1 MIISETYHFLR
12 SDFDKDGFNIHNG
25 ELFSEFITD
34 CEKNFHKKHGI
45 YYANHLFANNLTMLL
60 FKRCNCDTE
69 NEDYGMELIEGNID
83 LDTNLAIETHS
94 ERSTIYAIGSQA
106 DDDEPLWLIVDDNVK
121 DETFELKYIPEDEDD
136 EAIEKNLPVEPE
148 LFKFYFR

>member
-1 MIISETYHFLR
+1 MIISETYQFKR
-12 SDFDKDGFNIHNG
+12 SDYDKDGFNIHNG
-25 ELFSEFITD
+25 QLFSEFIQD
-34 CEKNFHKKHGI
+34 CEKDFYKKHGL
-45 YYANHLFANNLTMLL
+45 YYANHLFVNNLTMLL
-60 FKRCNCDTE
+60 FKRCNCDTDD
-69 NEDYGMELIEGNID
+69 EDYGMELIEGNID

-136 EAIEKNLPVEPE
+136 EAIKENLPVEPE
-148 LFKFYFR
+148 YITN

>member
-1 MIISETYHFLR
+1 MIISETYQFKR
-12 SDFDKDGFNIHNG
+12 SDYDKDGFNLHDG
-25 ELFSEFITD
+25 ELFSEFIQD
-34 CEKNFHKKHGI
+34 CEKEFHKKNGL

-60 FKRCNCDTE
+60 FKRCHFDTQD
-69 NEDYGMELIEGNID
+69 EDYGMELIEGKID

-121 DETFELKYIPEDEDD
+121 DETFELKYIPEDDD
-136 EAIEKNLPVEPE
+136 GEEAENNIPVEPE
-148 LFKFYFR
+148 YITV